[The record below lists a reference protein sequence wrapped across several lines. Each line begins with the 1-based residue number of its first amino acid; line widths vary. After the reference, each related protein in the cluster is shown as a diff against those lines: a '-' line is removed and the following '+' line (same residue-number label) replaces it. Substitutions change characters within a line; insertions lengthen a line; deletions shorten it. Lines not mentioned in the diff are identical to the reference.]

1 MKRMFG
7 LVSAIALTLAVGFGS
22 AMAQEAKKQ
31 DKPAATT
38 TATATTGGATV
49 GQPAPD
55 FALKDAAG
63 KEHKLAD
70 FKGKIVVI
78 EWSNHECPFCQ
89 RHAKENT
96 AQKVVD
102 HFKGKPVTW
111 IGIDSTKTAGEKTAE
126 IVAWQ
131 KENKVNYPILIDA
144 EGTIGKKFGAKT
156 TPHVFVIDQKGTL
169 IYAGAIDDDKM
180 GTKKEGARSYVIE
193 AIEAALNNTAVPTAT
208 TEPYG
213 CSVKYKA

>member
-7 LVSAIALTLAVGFGS
+7 LVSANAITLAGGFGS
-22 AMAQEAKKQ
+22 AQAQEAKKQ
-31 DKPAATT
+31 DKPAT

-55 FALKDAAG
+55 FALKDADG

-70 FKGKIVVI
+70 FKGKVVVI

-89 RHAKENT
+89 RHAKEAT
-96 AQKVVD
+96 ATKVLD
-102 HFKGKPVTW
+102 KFKGKPVTW
-111 IGIDSTKTAGEKTAE
+111 IGIDSTKTAGEKTSE
-126 IVAWQ
+126 IATWA

-144 EGTIGKKFGAKT
+144 EDQEKFGANRAR
-156 TPHVFVIDQKGTL
+156 VRDRSKGTL

>member
-7 LVSAIALTLAVGFGS
+7 LVSAIALTLAVGLGS
-22 AMAQEAKKQ
+22 ALAQEAKKQ
-31 DKPAATT
+31 DKPATPPP
-38 TATATTGGATV
+38 TATTGGATV
-49 GQPAPD
+49 GQPAPE
-55 FALKDAAG
+55 FALKDAGG
-63 KEHKLAD
+63 KEVKLAD
-70 FKGKIVVI
+70 FKGKVLVI

-96 AQKVVD
+96 AQKVLD
-102 HFKGKPVTW
+102 HFKGKPVAW
-111 IGIDSTKTAGEKTAE
+111 IGIDSTKTSGEKTAE
-126 IVAWQ
+126 IAAWAT
-131 KENKVNYPILIDA
+131 ESKVNYPILIDA

-169 IYAGAIDDDKM
+169 VYAGAIDDDKM
-180 GTKKEGARSYVIE
+180 GTKKEGARNYVIE
-193 AIEAALNNTAVPTAT
+193 AVDAVLNGTAVPTAT

>member
-22 AMAQEAKKQ
+22 ALAQEAKKQ
-31 DKPAATT
+31 DKPATPTT
-38 TATATTGGATV
+38 TATTGGATV
-49 GQPAPD
+49 GQPAPE
-55 FALKDAAG
+55 FALKDTAG
-63 KEHKLAD
+63 KDVKLGD
-70 FKGKIVVI
+70 FKGNVLVI

-96 AQKVVD
+96 AQTVLDK
-102 HFKGKPVTW
+102 FKGKPVKW

-126 IVAWQ
+126 IAAWA
-131 KENKVNYPILIDA
+131 KENKITYPILIDA

-169 IYAGAIDDDKM
+169 VYAGAIDDDKM
-180 GTKKEGARSYVIE
+180 GTKEGARNYVIE
-193 AIEAALNNTAVPTAT
+193 AIEAVLNNTAVPTAT